1 LGCIE
6 IPIQDRHESTFLGE
20 DFRATGADSFGT
32 TCDHDDTLCKSHGN
46 RSVNR
51 KFKIEIDGIASR
63 VPVREIVRMG
73 GMESSARQ
81 IILPAM
87 PIRDTIYPLFMS
99 RTLFSIASIALAM
112 GLYALLPVLKE
123 YSSYKDIGDAP
134 SDLHA
139 ALSLVLGWLL
149 VFRTNAAYA
158 RWWEARTLWGSLIN
172 CSRNLAIKIQEF
184 FPDLSHEE
192 RHFLSK
198 HLSEF
203 PKALTCHLRKVP
215 YDGPVFKGSTPTHV
229 PLAISQ
235 DIYRWISSRLSNKA
249 FDRDLLRILDCE
261 AAKLMGIC
269 GACERIAK
277 TPMVRSYRIFA
288 RQCIFLFLLT
298 LPWGLVQDF
307 MWWTL
312 PLTIVVSYFMVGM
325 EIVAE
330 HVEEPFGFDEDDLD
344 LEGMS
349 TTIANSVEE
358 IFYRNRRDLSE
369 PSQEDQG

>member
-1 LGCIE
+1 M
-6 IPIQDRHESTFLGE
+6 D
-20 DFRATGADSFGT
+20 
-32 TCDHDDTLCKSHGN
+32 
-46 RSVNR
+46 
-51 KFKIEIDGIASR
+51 
-63 VPVREIVRMG
+63 
-73 GMESSARQ
+73 SSARST
-81 IILPAM
+81 ILLSM
-87 PIRDTIYPLFMS
+87 PIRDTIYPLIKS

-112 GLYALLPVLKE
+112 GIYALLPLLKE
-123 YSSYKDIGDAP
+123 YSSYKDIGDTP

-172 CSRNLAIKIQEF
+172 CSRNLSIKIQEF

-192 RHFLSK
+192 RRFLSR

-215 YDGPVFKGSTPTHV
+215 YGGPIFQGATPTHV

-235 DIYRWISSRLSNKA
+235 DIYRWISNRLSNKA

-261 AAKLMGIC
+261 TAKLMDIC

-307 MWWTL
+307 MWWTV
-312 PLTIVVSYFMVGM
+312 PLAIVVSYFMVGM

-349 TTIANSVEE
+349 ATIANSVEE
-358 IFYRNRRDLSE
+358 IFYRNRRELSE
-369 PSQEDQG
+369 PSEEDQG

>member
-1 LGCIE
+1 
-6 IPIQDRHESTFLGE
+6 
-20 DFRATGADSFGT
+20 
-32 TCDHDDTLCKSHGN
+32 
-46 RSVNR
+46 
-51 KFKIEIDGIASR
+51 
-63 VPVREIVRMG
+63 M
-73 GMESSARQ
+73 
-81 IILPAM
+81 
-87 PIRDTIYPLFMS
+87 TIS
-99 RTLFSIASIALAM
+99 SIALAM
-112 GLYALLPVLKE
+112 GLYSLFPIIKE
-123 YSSYKDIGDAP
+123 YTSYGTIGDTP

-184 FPDLSHEE
+184 FPDLTSDQ
-192 RHFLSK
+192 RRFLCR

-203 PKALTCHLRKVP
+203 PRALTCHLRKET
-215 YDGPVFKGSTPTHV
+215 YAGPIFQGAMPTHV

-235 DIYRWISSRLSNKA
+235 DIYRWIGSRLADKP

-261 AAKLMGIC
+261 TSKLMDIC

-288 RQCIFLFLLT
+288 RQCIFLFLFT

-325 EIVAE
+325 EVVAE

-349 TTIANSVEE
+349 QTIANSVEE
-358 IFYRNRRDLSE
+358 IFYNSRREFSE
-369 PSQEDQG
+369 PSKA

>member
-1 LGCIE
+1 
-6 IPIQDRHESTFLGE
+6 
-20 DFRATGADSFGT
+20 
-32 TCDHDDTLCKSHGN
+32 
-46 RSVNR
+46 
-51 KFKIEIDGIASR
+51 
-63 VPVREIVRMG
+63 M
-73 GMESSARQ
+73 
-81 IILPAM
+81 
-87 PIRDTIYPLFMS
+87 TIG
-99 RTLFSIASIALAM
+99 SIAIAM
-112 GLYALLPVLKE
+112 GAYSLFPIVKE
-123 YSSYKDIGDAP
+123 YSKYSDVGDTP

-184 FPDLSHEE
+184 FPDLSFEE
-192 RHFLSK
+192 RRFLSR

-203 PKALTCHLRKVP
+203 PSALTCHLRKEP
-215 YDGPVFKGSTPTHV
+215 YSGPIFQGAVPTHV

-235 DIYRWISSRLSNKA
+235 DLYRWIASRLANTK

-261 AAKLMGIC
+261 TAKLMDIC

-277 TPMVRSYRIFA
+277 TPMVRSYRVFA
-288 RQCIFLFLLT
+288 RQCIFLFLFT

-312 PLTIVVSYFMVGM
+312 PLTIVISYFMVGM

-349 TTIANSVEE
+349 KTIANSVEE
-358 IFYRNRRDLSE
+358 IFYNSRRELSQ
-369 PSQEDQG
+369 PVQEEQG

>member
-1 LGCIE
+1 MAIG
-6 IPIQDRHESTFLGE
+6 
-20 DFRATGADSFGT
+20 
-32 TCDHDDTLCKSHGN
+32 
-46 RSVNR
+46 
-51 KFKIEIDGIASR
+51 
-63 VPVREIVRMG
+63 
-73 GMESSARQ
+73 
-81 IILPAM
+81 
-87 PIRDTIYPLFMS
+87 
-99 RTLFSIASIALAM
+99 SIALAM
-112 GLYALLPVLKE
+112 GIYSLFPILKE
-123 YSSYKDIGDAP
+123 YSSYSDVGDTP

-172 CSRNLAIKIQEF
+172 CSRNLAIKVQEF
-184 FPDLSHEE
+184 FPDLSFEE
-192 RHFLSK
+192 RRFLSR

-203 PKALTCHLRKVP
+203 PKALTAHLRKEA
-215 YDGPVFKGSTPTHV
+215 YTGPIFQGAMPTHV

-235 DIYRWISSRLSNKA
+235 DIYRWISNRLSNKT

-261 AAKLMGIC
+261 TAKLMDIC

-288 RQCIFLFLLT
+288 RQCIFLFLFT

-312 PLTIVVSYFMVGM
+312 PLTIVISYFMVGM

-349 TTIANSVEE
+349 ATIANSVEE
-358 IFYRNRRDLSE
+358 IFYNSRRE
-369 PSQEDQG
+369 FGKPIQENQG